1 MYIQPCCIEK
11 EIPQMMR
18 KQPFSFFQSNGDW
31 TVQDLLKAVGS
42 LVPHA
47 VCLLAIPEADVFLL
61 RTLRT
66 YLSKGWLRALVLVTS
81 TPQGELVKQE
91 MGSMLP
97 LMTYASHDQVQD
109 GLLALTDFGRFL
121 VVQGA
126 MLTEKDFS
134 LCQYAGFYGPSS
146 EVFASAV
153 EALTA
158 RAKMG
163 AFIRSPHEDIRSL
176 LNKEYVRK

>member
-11 EIPQMMR
+11 ELPELMR

-31 TVQDLLKAVGS
+31 TVRDLLKSVGQ

-66 YLSKGWLRALVLVTS
+66 YLTKGWLRGLVLVTAE
-81 TPQGELVKQE
+81 PQGELVKAE
-91 MGSMLP
+91 MSSMLP
-97 LMTYASHDQVQD
+97 LVTYANHDQVQD

-134 LCQYAGFYGPSS
+134 LCQYAGYYGPGSQ
-146 EVFASAV
+146 VFASAV
-153 EALTA
+153 EAVSA

-163 AFIRSPHEDIRSL
+163 AFIKSPHADIKSL
-176 LNKEYVRK
+176 LDKEYIRK

>member
-11 EIPQMMR
+11 ELPELMR

-31 TVQDLLKAVGS
+31 TVQDLMKSVGQ

-47 VCLLAIPEADVFLL
+47 VCLLALPEADVFLL

-66 YLSKGWLRALVLVTS
+66 YLSKGWLRALVLVTAE
-81 TPQGELVKQE
+81 PQGELVKAELQ
-91 MGSMLP
+91 SYLP
-97 LMTYASHDQVQD
+97 LVTYANHNQVQD
-109 GLLALTDFGRFL
+109 GLLALTDFGKFL

-126 MLTEKDFS
+126 MLTEKDFT
-134 LCQYAGFYGPSS
+134 LCQYTGYFGTSG

-153 EALTA
+153 EAVCA

-163 AFIRSPHEDIRSL
+163 AFIKSPHEDIQSL
-176 LNKEYVRK
+176 LDKEYIRK

>member
-11 EIPQMMR
+11 EIPQLMR

-121 VVQGA
+121 VVQGGDA
-126 MLTEKDFS
+126 YRKGFLALPVCRVLWPVVRGVCFGS
-134 LCQYAGFYGPSS
+134 GSSNGACQDGGVHP
-146 EVFASAV
+146 
-153 EALTA
+153 LTA
-158 RAKMG
+158 
-163 AFIRSPHEDIRSL
+163 
-176 LNKEYVRK
+176 

>member
-11 EIPQMMR
+11 EIPQLL
-18 KQPFSFFQSNGDW
+18 KQDPFCFFQSNGDW
-31 TVQDLLKAVGS
+31 TVRDLMKAVS
-42 LVPHA
+42 EMVPHA
-47 VCLLAIPEADVFLL
+47 VCLMALPEVDVYLL

-66 YLSKGWLRALVLVTS
+66 YLSKGWYRGLVLVTAE
-81 TPQGELVKQE
+81 PQGEMVKQE

-97 LMTYASHDQVQD
+97 LVTYANHNQVQD
-109 GLLALTDFGRFL
+109 GLLALTDFGKFL

-134 LCQYAGFYGPSS
+134 LCQYSGYYGTDGK
-146 EVFASAV
+146 VFASAV
-153 EALTA
+153 EAVSA

-163 AFIRSPHEDIRSL
+163 AFIVSPHEDIRSL
-176 LNKEYVRK
+176 LNKEYVTK

>member
-11 EIPQMMR
+11 ELPQLL
-18 KQPFSFFQSNGDW
+18 KQHPFCFFQSNGDW
-31 TVQDLLKAVGS
+31 TVRDLMKAVS
-42 LVPHA
+42 EMVPHA
-47 VCLLAIPEADVFLL
+47 VCLMALPEVDVYLL

-66 YLSKGWLRALVLVTS
+66 YLSKGWYRGLVLVTAE
-81 TPQGELVKQE
+81 PQGELVRQE

-97 LMTYASHDQVQD
+97 LVTYANHNQVQD
-109 GLLALTDFGRFL
+109 GLLALTDFGKFL

-146 EVFASAV
+146 TVFASAV
-153 EALTA
+153 EAVSA

-163 AFIRSPHEDIRSL
+163 AFIKSPHEDIRSL
-176 LNKEYVRK
+176 LEKEYVRK

>member
-11 EIPQMMR
+11 ELPQLL
-18 KQPFSFFQSNGDW
+18 KQHPFCFFQSNGDW
-31 TVQDLLKAVGS
+31 TTQDLMKAVS
-42 LVPHA
+42 CLVNHA
-47 VCLLAIPEADVFLL
+47 VVLLAIPEVDVYLL

-66 YLSKGWLRALVLVTS
+66 YLSKGWYRGLVLVTAE
-81 TPQGELVKQE
+81 PQGELVKAE

-97 LMTYASHDQVQD
+97 LVTYANHHQVQD
-109 GLLALTDFGRFL
+109 GLLALTDFGKFL

-134 LCQYAGFYGPSS
+134 LCQYAGYYGTDGK
-146 EVFASAV
+146 VFASAV
-153 EALTA
+153 EAVSA

-163 AFIRSPHEDIRSL
+163 AFIVSPHEDIRSL
-176 LNKEYVRK
+176 LNKEYLSK

>member
-11 EIPQMMR
+11 ELPELLK

-31 TVQDLLKAVGS
+31 TVQDLMKAVSS
-42 LVPHA
+42 LVPTS
-47 VCLLAIPEADVFLL
+47 VCLLALPQVDVFLL

-66 YLSKGWLRALVLVTS
+66 YLSKGWYRALVLVTAE
-81 TPQGELVKQE
+81 PQGELVKQE
-91 MGSMLP
+91 LNSMLP
-97 LMTYASHDQVQD
+97 LVTYANHNQVQD
-109 GLLALTDFGRFL
+109 GMLALTDFGKFL
-121 VVQGA
+121 VIQGA

-146 EVFASAV
+146 TMFASAV
-153 EALTA
+153 EAVCA

-163 AFIRSPHEDIRSL
+163 AFIRSPHADITSL